1 MTNIKNYFIGIL
13 TVMLFTM
20 TGAQAA
26 YDDAG
31 TDYTADTA
39 DAWIDMGPSMEPL
52 NFSDFLV
59 CVIKKSG
66 ASLVVNGTYI
76 ALVNTSKCQ
85 TGQSSDK
92 PEIAKLTVVTSR
104 ADNSSPQIVTV
115 WFDVDSSQQYIA
127 EATVTEGASSSAPFG
142 SFTFSWVNAND
153 ATEKGTMTFT
163 AGTTSSTIKMA
174 KYDTYNGGFF
184 TSMNGSINNDKT
196 TGEVAVAIDANSYAL
211 SFNSSNVNIQKNSDA
226 AVCYNRSSLTEYV
239 YGYNIYDQA
248 TGAKKAL
255 SGPFQCTYDSSG
267 TTKQCYI
274 GPYGAWYEGGETTSI
289 TSVTHENGT
298 VYSGITYD
306 PTDDGSNGG
315 TANDGVYITV
325 PSYTFSPPVIFA
337 KADQDSAV
345 VTAMGSNSSF
355 LEYFGEGSLYGLPWQ
370 CSLDGGA
377 TYVDGS
383 TTGCQTSRQ
392 WRPAEKLADGTA
404 ITDNGSNV
412 YVTKAS
418 QSMKVMATDVGNC
431 SALDLTNTV
440 SDYPALTSGDI
451 TDVSV
456 TWSDKPTVTAAPSV
470 IDGVVQ

>member
-1 MTNIKNYFIGIL
+1 MRKINNYVIGIISG
-13 TVMLFTM
+13 MLLSV
-20 TGAQAA
+20 TGVYAA

-31 TDYTADTA
+31 TDYTTDTTE
-39 DAWIDMGPSMEPL
+39 AWVDMGPAMEPL
-52 NFSDFLV
+52 NFSSFLV

-66 ASLVVNGTYI
+66 ASLVVNGTYN

-92 PEIAKLTVVTSR
+92 PEIAKLTVITSR
-104 ADNSSPQIVTV
+104 ADNTSPQVVKV

-127 EATVTEGASSSAPFG
+127 EATVTEGVSSTAPYG

-153 ATEKGTMTFT
+153 ATEKGTMTFA
-163 AGTTSSTIKMA
+163 AGDTSSTIKMA

-184 TSMNGSINNDKT
+184 TSMNGVVNNDKT
-196 TGEVAVAIDANSYAL
+196 TGEVAVAINANNFAL

-226 AVCYNRSSLTEYV
+226 AVCSNRTSLTEYV
-239 YGYNIYDQA
+239 HGYNIYDST
-248 TGAKKAL
+248 TGAKKTL

-325 PSYTFSPPVIFA
+325 PSYTFSPPVIFV

-345 VTAMGSNSSF
+345 QTAMGANSSF
-355 LEYFGEGSLYGLPWQ
+355 LEYFGEGSLYGLPWT
-370 CSLDGGA
+370 CSTDGENFVA
-377 TYVDGS
+377 NSGS
-383 TTGCQTSRQ
+383 NCSSALY

-404 ITDNGSNV
+404 ITDNGSNI

-418 QSMKVMATDVGNC
+418 QSMKVMATDIGNC
-431 SALDLTNTV
+431 SALSLTDTV

-470 IDGVVQ
+470 IDGVLQ